1 MEEVMIELGKIQS
14 LKVVKKT
21 DFGVY
26 LSDGDE
32 ERVLLPK
39 KQVPEFLKSGDSIE
53 VFVYKDSSDRI
64 IATTANPYITVG
76 ELAMLQ
82 VKELSKI
89 GAFLDYGLE
98 RDLLLPFKEMTGHIT
113 EGKKYLVAMYVD
125 RSERLAATM
134 RIDRYLKPAEK
145 YGRDAEVEGTIYEI
159 NDDIGAFVAVDNE
172 YFGLIPKKELHGNF
186 NIGDTVKTR
195 VTEVRDDGK
204 LNLSPFKKSYIQM
217 DEDSEKI
224 IKVIEEYNGCLPYND
239 KASPEVIAHD
249 FEMSKAA
256 FKRAVGKLYREHR
269 IEITEKSIKLKK

>member
-1 MEEVMIELGKIQS
+1 MIELGRKQN
-14 LKVVKKT
+14 LKVIKKT

-26 LSDGDE
+26 LSDGSE

-39 KQVPEFLKSGDSIE
+39 KQVPQFLKTGDPIE

-64 IATTANPYITVG
+64 IATTAEPYITVG
-76 ELAMLQ
+76 ELAILE
-82 VKELSKI
+82 VKEMSTI

-98 RDLLLPFKEMTGHIT
+98 RDLLLPFKEMTEKVK

-125 RSERLAATM
+125 RSKRLAATM
-134 RIDRYLKPAEK
+134 KIDRYLEPAEK
-145 YGRDAEVEGTIYEI
+145 YGRDAEVEGIIYEI
-159 NDDIGAFVAVDNE
+159 NEDIGAFVAVDNK

-186 NIGDTVKTR
+186 TAGDVVKTR
-195 VTEVRDDGK
+195 VTEVRRDGK
-204 LNLSPFKKSYIQM
+204 LNLSPYKKSYMQM

-224 IKVIEEYNGCLPYND
+224 VKVIEEYNGCLPYND

-249 FEMSKAA
+249 FGMSKAA

-269 IEITEKSIKLKK
+269 IEITEIHIILKE

>member
-1 MEEVMIELGKIQS
+1 MIELGRKQN
-14 LKVVKKT
+14 LKVIKKT

-26 LSDGDE
+26 LSDGSE

-39 KQVPEFLKSGDSIE
+39 KQVPQFLKTGDPIE

-64 IATTANPYITVG
+64 IATTAEPYITVG
-76 ELAMLQ
+76 ELAILE
-82 VKELSKI
+82 VKEMSKI

-98 RDLLLPFKEMTGHIT
+98 RDLLLPFKEMTEKVK

-125 RSERLAATM
+125 RSKRLAATM
-134 RIDRYLKPAEK
+134 KIDRYLEPAEK

-159 NDDIGAFVAVDNE
+159 NEDIGAFVAVDNK

-186 NIGDTVKTR
+186 TAGDVVKTR
-195 VTEVRDDGK
+195 VTEVRRDGK
-204 LNLSPFKKSYIQM
+204 LNLSPYKKSYMQM

-224 IKVIEEYNGCLPYND
+224 VKVIEEYNGCLPYND

-249 FEMSKAA
+249 FGMSKAA
-256 FKRAVGKLYREHR
+256 FKRAVGKLYKEHR
-269 IEITEKSIKLKK
+269 IDITEKNIILKE